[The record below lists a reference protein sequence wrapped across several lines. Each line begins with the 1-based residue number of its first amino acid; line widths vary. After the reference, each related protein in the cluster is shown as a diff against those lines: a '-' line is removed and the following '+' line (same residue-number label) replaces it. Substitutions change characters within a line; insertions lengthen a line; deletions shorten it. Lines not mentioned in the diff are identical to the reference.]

1 MLAEIITIGDEILIG
16 QTIDTNS
23 AWLGNRLN
31 EYGIEVIQI
40 TSINDKK
47 TSIFKAL
54 NEAEKRADIILMTG
68 GLGPTKDDITKKVLA
83 EYFKCDLVYNKPAQD
98 NIQTI
103 LKRLNREVLQINL
116 DQALVPEK
124 CIAIHNSKGTAPGM
138 YFEENKKIY
147 VSMPGVPY
155 EMRAM
160 MEKDIFDRLLAK
172 NSSYSIKHNT
182 ITVVGIPES
191 HIASSIEHI
200 EDDLPEYIKIAYL
213 PHLNLVR
220 LRLSAKSTTHSTQE
234 LSNKIHEIFD
244 QIKAVIGNSWF
255 EDETQL
261 SAVVGEL
268 LLNQAKTIGTIESC
282 SGGFIAS
289 KITDIPGSSAYYRG
303 SLLTYAYETKVAVA
317 NIEQNLLNEVGAVSK
332 EVCEMMAK
340 NAQKK
345 LEVDYCI
352 STTGIAGPGGG
363 SKEKPV
369 GLVYIGLAKPDG
381 TVEVEQCQFFGS
393 RQQIVER
400 TSNKAL
406 DMLRKAIKKTIKT
419 TTPQLN

>member
-47 TSIFKAL
+47 SSIIKAL
-54 NEAEKRADIILMTG
+54 GEAEKRADLVLITG

-83 EYFKCDLVYNKPAQD
+83 EYFECDLVYDKSAQE

-103 LKRLNREVLQINL
+103 LKRLNREILQINL

-124 CIAIHNSKGTAPGM
+124 CIAIQNSKGTAPGM
-138 YFEENKKIY
+138 YFEENNTIY

-160 MEKDIFDRLLAK
+160 MENDIFKRLQSK
-172 NSSYSIKHNT
+172 NSSYAIEHHT

-191 HIASSIEHI
+191 HLATNIEHI
-200 EDDLPEYIKIAYL
+200 ENSLPDYIKLAYL

-220 LRLSAKSTTHSTQE
+220 LRLSAKSIEHSVEELSTQIQE
-234 LSNKIHEIFD
+234 VFN
-244 QIKAVIGNSWF
+244 QIKMIIGDSWF
-255 EDETQL
+255 EGETRL
-261 SAVVGEL
+261 SAVVGESL
-268 LLNQAKTIGTIESC
+268 VTNEKTIGTIESC
-282 SGGFIAS
+282 TGGFIAS
-289 KITDIPGSSAYYRG
+289 KLTEIPGSSAYFKG
-303 SLLTYAYETKVAVA
+303 SLLTYAYETKVSLVK
-317 NIEQNLLNEVGAVSK
+317 IDQNLLNKVGAVSK

-340 NAQKK
+340 NAQNI

-352 STTGIAGPGGG
+352 SSTGIAGPGGG
-363 SKEKPV
+363 TKEKPV
-369 GLVYIGLAKPDG
+369 GLVFIGLAKPDG
-381 TVEVEQCQFFGS
+381 SVMVEKCQFYGT

-400 TSNKAL
+400 TSNRAL
-406 DMLRKAIKKTIKT
+406 DMLRKAIKR
-419 TTPQLN
+419 

>member
-47 TSIFKAL
+47 SSIIKAL
-54 NEAEKRADIILMTG
+54 GEAEKRADLVLITG

-83 EYFKCDLVYNKPAQD
+83 EYFECDLVYDKSAQE

-103 LKRLNREVLQINL
+103 LKRLNREILQINL

-124 CIAIHNSKGTAPGM
+124 CIAIQNSKGTAPGM
-138 YFEENKKIY
+138 YFEENNTIY

-160 MEKDIFDRLLAK
+160 MENDIFKRLQSK
-172 NSSYSIKHNT
+172 NSSYAIEHHT

-191 HIASSIEHI
+191 HLATNIEHI
-200 EDDLPEYIKIAYL
+200 ENSLPDYIKLAYL

-220 LRLSAKSTTHSTQE
+220 LRLSAKSIEHSVEELSTQIQE
-234 LSNKIHEIFD
+234 VFN
-244 QIKAVIGNSWF
+244 QIKMIIGDSWF
-255 EDETQL
+255 EGETRL
-261 SAVVGEL
+261 SAVVGESL
-268 LLNQAKTIGTIESC
+268 VTNEKTIGTIESC
-282 SGGFIAS
+282 TGGFIAS
-289 KITDIPGSSAYYRG
+289 KLTEIPGSSAYFKG
-303 SLLTYAYETKVAVA
+303 SLLTYAYETKISLVK
-317 NIEQNLLNEVGAVSK
+317 IDRNLLNEVGAVSK

-340 NAQKK
+340 NAQDI

-352 STTGIAGPGGG
+352 SSTGIAGPGGG
-363 SKEKPV
+363 TNEKPV
-369 GLVYIGLAKPDG
+369 GLVFIGLAKPDG
-381 TVEVEQCQFFGS
+381 SVMVEKCQFYGT

-406 DMLRKAIKKTIKT
+406 DMLIKAIKS
-419 TTPQLN
+419 

>member
-47 TSIFKAL
+47 SSIVKAL
-54 NEAEKRADIILMTG
+54 GKAEKRADLVLITG

-83 EYFKCDLVYNKPAQD
+83 EYFECDLVYDKSAQE

-103 LKRLNREVLQINL
+103 LKRLNREILQINL

-124 CIAIHNSKGTAPGM
+124 CIAIQNSKGTAPGM
-138 YFEENKKIY
+138 YFEENNTIY

-160 MEKDIFDRLLAK
+160 MENDIFKRLQSK
-172 NSSYSIKHNT
+172 NSSYAIEHHT

-191 HIASSIEHI
+191 HLATSIEHI
-200 EDDLPEYIKIAYL
+200 ENSLPDYIKLAYL

-220 LRLSAKSTTHSTQE
+220 LRLSAKSIEHSVEELSTQIQE
-234 LSNKIHEIFD
+234 VFN
-244 QIKAVIGNSWF
+244 QIKMIIGDSWF
-255 EDETQL
+255 EGETRL
-261 SAVVGEL
+261 SAVVGESL
-268 LLNQAKTIGTIESC
+268 VTNEKTIGTIESC
-282 SGGFIAS
+282 TGGFIAS
-289 KITDIPGSSAYYRG
+289 KLTEIPGSSAYFKG
-303 SLLTYAYETKVAVA
+303 SLLTYAYETKISLVK
-317 NIEQNLLNEVGAVSK
+317 IDRNLLNEVGAVSK

-340 NAQKK
+340 NAQDI

-352 STTGIAGPGGG
+352 SSTGIAGPGGG
-363 SKEKPV
+363 TNEKPV
-369 GLVYIGLAKPDG
+369 GLVFIGLAKPDG
-381 TVEVEQCQFFGS
+381 SVMVEKCQFYGT

-406 DMLRKAIKKTIKT
+406 DMLIKAIKS
-419 TTPQLN
+419 

>member
-47 TSIFKAL
+47 SSIIKAL
-54 NEAEKRADIILMTG
+54 GEAEKRADLVLITG

-83 EYFKCDLVYNKPAQD
+83 EYFECDLVYDKSAQE

-103 LKRLNREVLQINL
+103 LKRLNREILQINL

-124 CIAIHNSKGTAPGM
+124 CIAIQNSKGTAPGM
-138 YFEENKKIY
+138 YFEENNTIY

-160 MEKDIFDRLLAK
+160 MENDIFKRLQSK
-172 NSSYSIKHNT
+172 NSSYAIEHHT

-191 HIASSIEHI
+191 HLATNIEHI
-200 EDDLPEYIKIAYL
+200 ENSLPDYIKLAYL

-220 LRLSAKSTTHSTQE
+220 LRLSAKSIEHSVEELSTQIQE
-234 LSNKIHEIFD
+234 VFN
-244 QIKAVIGNSWF
+244 QIKMIIGDSWF
-255 EDETQL
+255 EGETRL
-261 SAVVGEL
+261 SAVVGESL
-268 LLNQAKTIGTIESC
+268 VTNEKTIGTIESC
-282 SGGFIAS
+282 TGGFIAS
-289 KITDIPGSSAYYRG
+289 KLTEIPGSSAYFKG
-303 SLLTYAYETKVAVA
+303 SLLTYAYETKVSLVK
-317 NIEQNLLNEVGAVSK
+317 IDQNLLNKVGAVSK

-340 NAQKK
+340 NAQDI

-352 STTGIAGPGGG
+352 SSTGIAGPGGG
-363 SKEKPV
+363 TNEKPV
-369 GLVYIGLAKPDG
+369 GLVFIGLAKPDG
-381 TVEVEQCQFFGS
+381 SVMVEKCQFYGT

-400 TSNKAL
+400 TSNRAL
-406 DMLRKAIKKTIKT
+406 DMLRKAIKR
-419 TTPQLN
+419 

>member
-47 TSIFKAL
+47 SSIIKAL
-54 NEAEKRADIILMTG
+54 GEAEKRADLVLITG

-83 EYFKCDLVYNKPAQD
+83 EYFECDLVYDKSAQE

-103 LKRLNREVLQINL
+103 LKRLNREILQINL

-124 CIAIHNSKGTAPGM
+124 CIAIQNSKGTAPGM
-138 YFEENKKIY
+138 YFEENNTIY

-160 MEKDIFDRLLAK
+160 MENDIFKRLQSK
-172 NSSYSIKHNT
+172 NSSYAIEHHT
-182 ITVVGIPES
+182 ITVVEIPES
-191 HIASSIEHI
+191 HLATNIEHI
-200 EDDLPEYIKIAYL
+200 ENSLPDYIKLAYL

-220 LRLSAKSTTHSTQE
+220 LRLSAKSIEHSVEELSTQIQE
-234 LSNKIHEIFD
+234 VFN
-244 QIKAVIGNSWF
+244 QIKMIIGDSWF
-255 EDETQL
+255 EGETRL
-261 SAVVGEL
+261 SAVVGESL
-268 LLNQAKTIGTIESC
+268 VTNEKTIGTIESC
-282 SGGFIAS
+282 TGGFIAS
-289 KITDIPGSSAYYRG
+289 KLTEIPGSSAYFKG
-303 SLLTYAYETKVAVA
+303 SLLTYAYETKVSLVK
-317 NIEQNLLNEVGAVSK
+317 IDQNLLNKVGAVSK

-340 NAQKK
+340 NAQNI

-352 STTGIAGPGGG
+352 SSTGIAGPGGG
-363 SKEKPV
+363 TKEKPV
-369 GLVYIGLAKPDG
+369 GLVFIGLAKPDG
-381 TVEVEQCQFFGS
+381 SVMVEKCQFYGT

-400 TSNKAL
+400 TSNRAL
-406 DMLRKAIKKTIKT
+406 DMLRKAIKR
-419 TTPQLN
+419 

>member
-47 TSIFKAL
+47 SSIIKAL
-54 NEAEKRADIILMTG
+54 GEAEKRADLVLITG

-83 EYFKCDLVYNKPAQD
+83 EYFECDLVYDKSAQE

-103 LKRLNREVLQINL
+103 LKRLNREILQINL

-124 CIAIHNSKGTAPGM
+124 CIAIQNSKGTAPGM
-138 YFEENKKIY
+138 YFEENNTIY

-160 MEKDIFDRLLAK
+160 MENDIFKRLQSK
-172 NSSYSIKHNT
+172 NSSYAIEHHT

-191 HIASSIEHI
+191 HLATNIEHI
-200 EDDLPEYIKIAYL
+200 ENSLPDYIKLAYL

-220 LRLSAKSTTHSTQE
+220 LRLSAKSIEHPVEELSTQIQE
-234 LSNKIHEIFD
+234 VFN
-244 QIKAVIGNSWF
+244 QIKMIIGDSWF
-255 EDETQL
+255 EGETRL
-261 SAVVGEL
+261 SAVVGESL
-268 LLNQAKTIGTIESC
+268 VTNEKTIGTIESC
-282 SGGFIAS
+282 TGGFIAS
-289 KITDIPGSSAYYRG
+289 KLTEIPGSSAYFKG
-303 SLLTYAYETKVAVA
+303 SLLTYAYETKVSLVK
-317 NIEQNLLNEVGAVSK
+317 IDQNLLNKVGAVSK

-340 NAQKK
+340 NAQNI

-352 STTGIAGPGGG
+352 SSTGIAGPGGG
-363 SKEKPV
+363 TNEKPV
-369 GLVYIGLAKPDG
+369 GLVFIGLAKPDG
-381 TVEVEQCQFFGS
+381 SVMVEKCQFYGT

-400 TSNKAL
+400 TSNRAL
-406 DMLRKAIKKTIKT
+406 DMLRKAIKR
-419 TTPQLN
+419 

>member
-47 TSIFKAL
+47 SSIIKAL
-54 NEAEKRADIILMTG
+54 GEAEKRADLVLMTG

-83 EYFKCDLVYNKPAQD
+83 EYFECDLVYDKSALK
-98 NIQTI
+98 NIQNI
-103 LKRLNREVLQINL
+103 LKRLNREILQINL
-116 DQALVPEK
+116 DQALVPKK
-124 CIAIHNSKGTAPGM
+124 CIAIQNSKGTAPGM
-138 YFEENKKIY
+138 YFEENNTIY
-147 VSMPGVPY
+147 VSIPGVPY

-160 MEKDIFDRLLAK
+160 MENDIFKRLQSK
-172 NSSYSIKHNT
+172 NSSYTIEHYT

-191 HIASSIEHI
+191 HLATSIEHI
-200 EDDLPEYIKIAYL
+200 ENSLPDYIKLAYL

-220 LRLSAKSTTHSTQE
+220 LRLSAKSIEHSVEE
-234 LSNKIHEIFD
+234 LSK
-244 QIKAVIGNSWF
+244 QIKEVFKQIKMIIGDSWF
-255 EDETQL
+255 EGETRL
-261 SAVVGEL
+261 SAVVGESL
-268 LLNQAKTIGTIESC
+268 VTNKNTIGTIESC
-282 SGGFIAS
+282 TGGFIAS
-289 KITDIPGSSAYYRG
+289 KLTEIPGSSAYFKG
-303 SLLTYAYETKVAVA
+303 SLLTYAYETKVSLAK
-317 NIEQNLLNEVGAVSK
+317 IDQNLLNEVGAVSK

-340 NAQKK
+340 NAQDI

-352 STTGIAGPGGG
+352 SSTGIAGPRGGTN
-363 SKEKPV
+363 EKPV
-369 GLVYIGLAKPDG
+369 GLVFIGLAKPDG
-381 TVEVEQCQFFGS
+381 SVMVEKCQFYGT

-406 DMLRKAIKKTIKT
+406 DMLRKVIKR
-419 TTPQLN
+419 

>member
-47 TSIFKAL
+47 SSIIKAL
-54 NEAEKRADIILMTG
+54 GEAEKRADLVLITG

-83 EYFKCDLVYNKPAQD
+83 EYFECDLVYDKSAQE

-103 LKRLNREVLQINL
+103 LKRLNREILQINL

-124 CIAIHNSKGTAPGM
+124 CIAIQNSKGTAPGM
-138 YFEENKKIY
+138 YFEENNTIY

-160 MEKDIFDRLLAK
+160 MENDIFKRLQSK
-172 NSSYSIKHNT
+172 NSSYAIEHHT

-191 HIASSIEHI
+191 HLATSIEHI
-200 EDDLPEYIKIAYL
+200 ENSLPDYIKLAYL

-220 LRLSAKSTTHSTQE
+220 LRLSAKSIEHSVEELSTQIQE
-234 LSNKIHEIFD
+234 VFN
-244 QIKAVIGNSWF
+244 QIKMIIGDSWF
-255 EDETQL
+255 EGETRL
-261 SAVVGEL
+261 SAVVGESL
-268 LLNQAKTIGTIESC
+268 VTNEKTIGTIESC
-282 SGGFIAS
+282 TGGFIAS
-289 KITDIPGSSAYYRG
+289 KLTEIPGSSAYFKG
-303 SLLTYAYETKVAVA
+303 SLLTYAYETKVSLVK
-317 NIEQNLLNEVGAVSK
+317 IDQNLLNKVGAVSK

-340 NAQKK
+340 NAQNI

-352 STTGIAGPGGG
+352 SSTGIAGPGGG
-363 SKEKPV
+363 TKEKPV
-369 GLVYIGLAKPDG
+369 GLVFIGLAKPDG
-381 TVEVEQCQFFGS
+381 SVMVEKCQFYGT

-400 TSNKAL
+400 TSNRAL
-406 DMLRKAIKKTIKT
+406 DMLRKAIKR
-419 TTPQLN
+419 

>member
-47 TSIFKAL
+47 SSIIKAL
-54 NEAEKRADIILMTG
+54 GEAEKRADLVLITG

-83 EYFKCDLVYNKPAQD
+83 EYFECDLVYDKSAQE

-103 LKRLNREVLQINL
+103 LKRLNREILQINL

-124 CIAIHNSKGTAPGM
+124 CIAIQNSKGTAPGM
-138 YFEENKKIY
+138 YFEENNTIY

-160 MEKDIFDRLLAK
+160 MENDIFKRLQSK
-172 NSSYSIKHNT
+172 NSSYAIEHHT

-191 HIASSIEHI
+191 HLATNIEHI
-200 EDDLPEYIKIAYL
+200 ENSLPDYIKLAYL

-220 LRLSAKSTTHSTQE
+220 LRLSAKSIEHSVEELSTQIQE
-234 LSNKIHEIFD
+234 VFN
-244 QIKAVIGNSWF
+244 QIKMIIGDSWF
-255 EDETQL
+255 EGETRL
-261 SAVVGEL
+261 SAVVGESL
-268 LLNQAKTIGTIESC
+268 VTNEKTIGTIESC
-282 SGGFIAS
+282 TGGFIAS
-289 KITDIPGSSAYYRG
+289 KLTEIPGSSAYFKG
-303 SLLTYAYETKVAVA
+303 SLLTYTYETKVSLVK
-317 NIEQNLLNEVGAVSK
+317 IDQNLLNKVGAVSK

-340 NAQKK
+340 NAQNI

-352 STTGIAGPGGG
+352 SSTGIAGPGGG
-363 SKEKPV
+363 TNEKPV
-369 GLVYIGLAKPDG
+369 GLVFIGLAKPDG
-381 TVEVEQCQFFGS
+381 SVMVEKCQFYGT

-400 TSNKAL
+400 TSNRAL
-406 DMLRKAIKKTIKT
+406 DMLRKAIKR
-419 TTPQLN
+419 